1 MKWER
6 MLMYICFSKMNEDR
20 NLQDLGI
27 QMGQVDFVTI
37 QEATEEIA
45 SGMGMLN
52 SCWKNDSKTSLE
64 MTVRQCAHS
73 AAVPSSWI
81 QTGLRLMVIDESMIT

>member
-1 MKWER
+1 
-6 MLMYICFSKMNEDR
+6 MYICFSKMNEDK

-27 QMGQVDFVTI
+27 QMRQVDFVTI

-52 SCWKNDSKTSLE
+52 SC
-64 MTVRQCAHS
+64 
-73 AAVPSSWI
+73 
-81 QTGLRLMVIDESMIT
+81 